1 MSINDIQN
9 MSQEEKIYLMEQL
22 WDSLTQNENNIESP
36 NWHKTILEERIKK
49 YQNNELKTFTLDEIK
64 DSLRNETL

>member
-22 WDSLTQNENNIESP
+22 WNNLTQNENNIESP
-36 NWHKTILEERIKK
+36 NWHKTILDERIKK

-64 DSLRNETL
+64 DSLKNETL